1 MFDNAGKLE
10 DLNVLINSAFDTSDE
25 NLKSIVDNTT
35 KITETGESV
44 GPYIDS
50 KGNPLYSTE
59 EEKKEMIEKS
69 AEDFQKLNEDS
80 KMFIL
85 GYMVGIQQE
94 RLKQNPDDKIK
105 EK

>member
-1 MFDNAGKLE
+1 MKD
-10 DLNVLINSAFDTSDE
+10 I
-25 NLKSIVDNTT
+25 
-35 KITETGESV
+35 
-44 GPYIDS
+44 
-50 KGNPLYSTE
+50 
-59 EEKKEMIEKS
+59 KKEMIEKS

-85 GYMVGIQQE
+85 GDMVGIQQE

>member
-1 MFDNAGKLE
+1 MKR
-10 DLNVLINSAFDTSDE
+10 
-25 NLKSIVDNTT
+25 
-35 KITETGESV
+35 
-44 GPYIDS
+44 Y
-50 KGNPLYSTE
+50 
-59 EEKKEMIEKS
+59 KKEMIEKS

-85 GYMVGIQQE
+85 GYMVVGIQQE

>member
-1 MFDNAGKLE
+1 MKD
-10 DLNVLINSAFDTSDE
+10 I
-25 NLKSIVDNTT
+25 
-35 KITETGESV
+35 
-44 GPYIDS
+44 
-50 KGNPLYSTE
+50 
-59 EEKKEMIEKS
+59 KKEIIEKS
-69 AEDFQKLNEDS
+69 AKDFQKLNEDS